1 MKVVAAAISQQLEK
15 DDRHHQKMQT
25 FNCGCM
31 LCQSGESC
39 SGFILYRMR
48 GCIQE
53 FEDASN
59 PSWLDV
65 VILIRY
71 PA

>member
-1 MKVVAAAISQQLEK
+1 
-15 DDRHHQKMQT
+15 
-25 FNCGCM
+25 M
-31 LCQSGESC
+31 LCQSGESR
-39 SGFILYRMR
+39 SGFILYRMG

-65 VILIRY
+65 VILIKY
-71 PA
+71 LA